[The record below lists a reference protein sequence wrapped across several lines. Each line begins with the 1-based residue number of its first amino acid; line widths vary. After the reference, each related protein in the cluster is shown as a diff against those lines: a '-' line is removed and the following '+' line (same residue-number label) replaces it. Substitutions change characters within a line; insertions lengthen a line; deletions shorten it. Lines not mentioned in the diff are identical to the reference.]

1 MTRARQRTTY
11 ALIAFAIMFAG
22 LQFANPEHTNPGSD
36 EALAIERTER
46 LPAGVARTL
55 DLACRDCHSH
65 RTQWRWYT
73 YVAPVS
79 WWTVGHVNDGR
90 AELNFSEWG
99 TYGRRA
105 RETRLR
111 AMCALTEAHAMPLRA
126 YAIVHPEA
134 RVSDSAL
141 RQLCA
146 WTQQAIA
153 EGPASAVASFA
164 DARCRTQARPRRQ
177 CRPRSSGADP
187 AAAARSRVRR

>member
-1 MTRARQRTTY
+1 MTRARRHMTS
-11 ALIAFAIMFAG
+11 ALIALPVIFVG
-22 LQFANPEHTNPGSD
+22 LQFANPEHPYPGSD

-79 WWTVGHVNDGR
+79 WWTVAHVNEGR

-111 AMCALTEAHAMPLRA
+111 AICPLTEAHAMPLRA

-153 EGPASAVASFA
+153 EGQPSAVAPSA
-164 DARCRTQARPRRQ
+164 DARCRMRARPQR
-177 CRPRSSGADP
+177 
-187 AAAARSRVRR
+187 